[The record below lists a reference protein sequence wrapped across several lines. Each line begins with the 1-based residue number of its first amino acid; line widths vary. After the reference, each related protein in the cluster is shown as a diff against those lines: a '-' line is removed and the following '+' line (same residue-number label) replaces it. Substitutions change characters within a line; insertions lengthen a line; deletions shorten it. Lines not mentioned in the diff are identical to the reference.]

1 MMYFIDTNVVID
13 AIRSKNS
20 QNIANH
26 FKNKTF
32 TDIKVSSIVVAELEY
47 GAQHSSDYEK
57 RKTQYKSFIQDF
69 EIIPFTEKDA
79 EIYGKIKEQLAIEG
93 NLIGSNDMLIASV
106 ALSHNA
112 TIVTHNI
119 REFSRV
125 KGLKVE
131 DWTI

>member
-93 NLIGSNDMLIASV
+93 NLIGSNDMLIASI

-112 TIVTHNI
+112 TIVTHNV

-125 KGLKVE
+125 RGLKVE